1 MFRLNRCPTNVVW
14 FKEITKDNES
24 AMITK
29 LFRCCSTSPP
39 TFDGKNATAVIL
51 GGFGSRES
59 QMKRHSALY
68 HKHNFN
74 VMPIMSGM
82 LELTTPDVASV
93 RGKTLA
99 KKLQNANQ
107 PIVVH
112 TISASFWTVIYML
125 EHLDKSWKEEK
136 VKAIVFDSCPAMSD
150 SEAFEGWLAVRLEQT
165 SLHSFLSPLFNPFL
179 SFCGVTDDWRTENHK
194 KMFGKDSVIPRNA
207 NILIVYGKNDPVL
220 NRMYINSFIDDLK
233 KYKSAEA
240 SVTEKQFDHSVH
252 AMSIREHKE
261 EYQEFHANNLLAK
274 VPDWS
279 T

>member
-1 MFRLNRCPTNVVW
+1 MMRLNRFSTTAICL
-14 FKEITKDNES
+14 KEIAKELECTAILKQ
-24 AMITK
+24 I
-29 LFRCCSTSPP
+29 RYCSISSQS
-39 TFDGKNATAVIL
+39 FDGKNATAVIL

-68 HKHNFN
+68 YKHNFN
-74 VMPIMSGM
+74 VMPVMSGM
-82 LELTTPDVASV
+82 LELTTPEVASV

-99 KKLQNANQ
+99 TKLQTANQ

-125 EHLDKSWKEEK
+125 EHLDKSWREDK

-150 SEAFEGWLAVRLEQT
+150 LEAFEGWLSVRLEQT
-165 SLHSFLSPLFNPFL
+165 SLNSFLAPLFNPFL

-194 KMFGKDSVIPRNA
+194 KMFGEDSVIPRNA
-207 NILIVYGKNDPVL
+207 NILFIYGKDDPVL
-220 NRMYINSFIDDLK
+220 NRMYINSFVEDLQ
-233 KYKSAEA
+233 KYKSPEA
-240 SVTEKQFDHSVH
+240 TVSEKQFDNSVH
-252 AMSIREHKE
+252 AMSIREHKD
-261 EYQEFHANNLLAK
+261 EYHEFHENNLLAK